1 MIAQKPQIL
10 LINWNPVCY
19 GLWKPKNLLLD
30 FSGYRK
36 ISNNETWEALS
47 ITPKSPLKRRAK
59 NRGLKKKYSHHFW
72 HHKKWHVQY
81 VNLEFSVITLLLWNL
96 QSTHF
101 RTSGP
106 SGRIFCLF
114 IVSRVFKKRTFKDP
128 RGFLSVIY
136 HLFKERTFKG
146 QRVFFCLSYITCFQG
161 TYTFEGP
168 RGLGLIRRLV
178 YNVLF
183 VFGPVASQPVVSGK
197 WRGWRHEIIVNTETK
212 YEETEPKD
220 LKQNKGRSNILK

>member
-1 MIAQKPQIL
+1 MRGIIHYSQKSLKTTSKKSRFEKKIQSSFLTPQKMAR
-10 LINWNPVCY
+10 PVCTSWVFSY
-19 GLWKPKNLLLD
+19 HIAIVQSSVYTLSNFWTFGPD
-30 FSGYRK
+30 F
-36 ISNNETWEALS
+36 LS
-47 ITPKSPLKRRAK
+47 FYCITCFQK
-59 NRGLKKKYSHHFW
+59 
-72 HHKKWHVQY
+72 
-81 VNLEFSVITLLLWNL
+81 
-96 QSTHF
+96 TH
-101 RTSGP
+101 
-106 SGRIFCLF
+106 
-114 IVSRVFKKRTFKDP
+114 TFKDP

-146 QRVFFCLSYITCFQG
+146 QRGFFLSHITCFQG

-168 RGLGLIRRLV
+168 RGLRLIRRLV

>member
-1 MIAQKPQIL
+1 MDFENQKIFYWIFL
-10 LINWNPVCY
+10 GI
-19 GLWKPKNLLLD
+19 GK
-30 FSGYRK
+30 F
-36 ISNNETWEALS
+36 SNNETWEALS
-47 ITPKSPLKRRAK
+47 ITPKSPLKQRAK

-81 VNLEFSVITLLLWNL
+81 VHLEF
-96 QSTHF
+96 
-101 RTSGP
+101 SGP

-114 IVSRVFKKRTFKDP
+114 IVSRVFKKRTHSRTQGVFCPSYITCSRNAHLRAKG
-128 RGFLSVIY
+128 GF
-136 HLFKERTFKG
+136 F
-146 QRVFFCLSYITCFQG
+146 LSYITCFQG

-168 RGLGLIRRLV
+168 RGLRLIRRLV